1 MDHQQNQIYEFLW
14 VLKLLLIYIWS
25 TKSRSKVGKQK
36 GGKLKIQI
44 NSLQLFGTEG
54 EKRVIHFSC

>member
-36 GGKLKIQI
+36 GKKLKIQI